1 MECPCG
7 YYSGDSKLGDDM
19 DFEELQDIK
28 QDLNQKEGIIT
39 GGDIANA
46 IVNVAK
52 KPADMLKVAVSDK
65 LASKVKTDQAT
76 IERIDKSVDKLVD
89 SGVTAI
95 ENEAESEQNKSE
107 KDKLQSYFDKHIEEL
122 KTAGIDKPTYLEDME
137 RGVKWHKRWSNFH
150 WVLFGWWL
158 TGIRTFIMRAKPFKT
173 VLNVLAIVLSL
184 AVLIGMGFGIGYL
197 FKLIKF

>member
-1 MECPCG
+1 
-7 YYSGDSKLGDDM
+7 M
-19 DFEELQDIK
+19 DFSELDAVK
-28 QDLNQKEGIIT
+28 QQMNDKMT
-39 GGDIANA
+39 GRDMADA
-46 IVNVAK
+46 IVEVAK

-76 IERIDKSVDKLVD
+76 IDRIDKSVDKLVD

-95 ENEAESEQNKSE
+95 ENEAETEQNKSE

-158 TGIRTFIMRAKPFKT
+158 TGIRTFIMRAKPFKL
-173 VLNVLAIVLSL
+173 VLNILAIFLSF
-184 AVLIGMGFGIGYL
+184 AVVFGICLGAYHL
-197 FKLIKF
+197 IRLIK